1 MLALTLPPNPTKLS
15 HLPALTTNA
24 QLWTTVCL
32 FAAIGTGGFSRID
45 AQASLSLCKGAVWHA
60 RETGTGIHFAPS
72 HLRPEWPPDTLHK
85 LHQRRLRLEIGD
97 GGGSQ
102 M

>member
-1 MLALTLPPNPTKLS
+1 M
-15 HLPALTTNA
+15 
-24 QLWTTVCL
+24 

-85 LHQRRLRLEIGD
+85 LHQRWLRLEIGD

-102 M
+102 MQAHADAVIVVAHGKRILGTVA